1 MAVSASEQPG
11 WVGAQSRFCEGVGNE
26 WPDKNCEVLKYMPFI
41 GRLSSPYPTW
51 FLEPEKSDR
60 INLMIDILL
69 HLTFAVYVQLS

>member
-51 FLEPEKSDR
+51 FLETGEVWQNQPY
-60 INLMIDILL
+60 DILL